1 MPTKDLLPGVIA
13 DSCPPAV
20 VVDSRRAIIRAR
32 RRANARDTA
41 HVLLLGGINYLF
53 VNWPASH
60 VPLLSRADSTLV
72 VAAVNAAIITHIL
85 ISRVIPRIRAKRI
98 ATTWCL
104 SERARFFQPPRL

>member
-1 MPTKDLLPGVIA
+1 MPTKELLPGVSA

-20 VVDSRRAIIRAR
+20 VVDSRTAIIRAR
-32 RRANARDTA
+32 RRATARDTA

-53 VNWPASH
+53 ANWPSTH
-60 VPLLSRADSTLV
+60 VPLLSRDDSAFV
-72 VAAVNAAIITHIL
+72 VAAINAAIITHIV
-85 ISRVIPRIRAKRI
+85 ISRVIPRLRAKRI